1 MLEGLAKLETLK
13 RKNEFEDLRIRD
25 NIRLCKILALALLI
39 LDAFLLAVDLAL
51 YLPYRKDNSSYFYLY
66 LLHLFIFVFIIL
78 WLVVLKRWAS
88 PAKAA
93 RNKCLFL
100 VFMNTILCWGVLIG
114 LNDLNI
120 NGEISVYLIT
130 LFGISALVYL
140 TPHEVLLSFSSSMV
154 AFIVGMLLLV
164 PDTRIV
170 ISHIINVVI
179 SVLLSFVVSRFKFIG
194 FLEEA
199 IRTKELEDVNRQIE
213 RAYFELE
220 DTNLRL
226 IHELK
231 ERRLAEE
238 RIGHLIYYDE
248 LTGIFN
254 RKKVMEDISLL
265 LLDKNEKFAVLFVDL
280 DKFKSINDKFGH
292 EAGDTVLKNVAM
304 RLKGIIGEKDIIS
317 RIGGDEFIIILR
329 YLESAEQAEKVAQ
342 AIVTEMN
349 VVFTLKNR
357 RFLVGASIGISI
369 YPEHGTTAD
378 VLINKADLAMYQV
391 KNNGGR
397 GYLLYSE
404 EFDELNVI
412 SN

>member
-1 MLEGLAKLETLK
+1 M
-13 RKNEFEDLRIRD
+13 
-25 NIRLCKILALALLI
+25 
-39 LDAFLLAVDLAL
+39 
-51 YLPYRKDNSSYFYLY
+51 
-66 LLHLFIFVFIIL
+66 
-78 WLVVLKRWAS
+78 
-88 PAKAA
+88 
-93 RNKCLFL
+93 
-100 VFMNTILCWGVLIG
+100 
-114 LNDLNI
+114 
-120 NGEISVYLIT
+120 
-130 LFGISALVYL
+130 YL

>member
-1 MLEGLAKLETLK
+1 
-13 RKNEFEDLRIRD
+13 
-25 NIRLCKILALALLI
+25 
-39 LDAFLLAVDLAL
+39 
-51 YLPYRKDNSSYFYLY
+51 
-66 LLHLFIFVFIIL
+66 
-78 WLVVLKRWAS
+78 
-88 PAKAA
+88 
-93 RNKCLFL
+93 
-100 VFMNTILCWGVLIG
+100 
-114 LNDLNI
+114 
-120 NGEISVYLIT
+120 
-130 LFGISALVYL
+130 
-140 TPHEVLLSFSSSMV
+140 
-154 AFIVGMLLLV
+154 
-164 PDTRIV
+164 
-170 ISHIINVVI
+170 VVI

-199 IRTKELEDVNRQIE
+199 IRIKELEDVNRQIE